1 MLAQDEMP
9 ESPES
14 IYLHIQGKLQ
24 TPEDYPEIE
33 ILHDFTRLLGVAG
46 KLIQENGHLKARTA
60 SCDTLIEEMT
70 IETFSKDM
78 EIFNLT
84 TQFEKIT
91 EITENDH

>member
-1 MLAQDEMP
+1 MLAQDENPDTP
-9 ESPES
+9 EQVF
-14 IYLHIQGKLQ
+14 LNIQGKLQ

-33 ILHDFTRLLGVAG
+33 ILHDFTKLLGAAER
-46 KLIQENGHLKARTA
+46 LIRENGHLKARTA
-60 SCDTLIEEMT
+60 SCDALIEEMT

-91 EITENDH
+91 END